1 MTDLIEDN
9 LRHIKDNISKA
20 AAQSGRSDKD
30 VCLVAVSKKQPDE
43 RIDAALAAGIR
54 FLAKT
59 VCRKPWAAGSTAGQ
73 ITLISNCA

>member
-20 AAQSGRSDKD
+20 AAQSG
-30 VCLVAVSKKQPDE
+30 AVTKMFVLLPCPKNSLTKGSMPP
-43 RIDAALAAGIR
+43 LPPGSG